1 MEKSPEVDDVTSTDA
16 GTLLFDADTLRGK
29 KKNKMLFSFHSM
41 VSTVENLNSVK
52 GKTLRIHKYI
62 FFTCSP

>member
-29 KKNKMLFSFHSM
+29 KKKKCFFRSIVWFQQL
-41 VSTVENLNSVK
+41 
-52 GKTLRIHKYI
+52 KT
-62 FFTCSP
+62 